1 MIRVIPLA
9 SLINRRSVGA
19 PLGWLVACACT
30 TLGHAQTTPGSS
42 ADVILRGG
50 TVVDGSGLSR
60 YTADV
65 AIAGTT
71 ILRIGDLRA
80 VRAPVEIDVT
90 GLYVAPGFINIHS
103 HATPDGLP
111 RAENML
117 TQGVTTEIINAD
129 GGGATDLDAQ
139 LHRLRTAGLAVNV
152 GANIGFNAIWSSV
165 VGQSD
170 RRPSA
175 DEVEKMRSL
184 VLQGLEQGAWG
195 VSAGL
200 DYKPGYYATA
210 EEVSRVVEVARPWR
224 TTFPNHDRLTPE
236 TNYSS
241 RVGVEETI
249 AIAARAGLVP
259 VVTHMKAQGREQG
272 TAPALLEMMNQATSR
287 GTYTAADVYPYL
299 AGQSG
304 LAALLVPGWALD
316 GGRDAML
323 KRFADPALRARIV
336 ADAEQAMAAR
346 FGGPQGVYATGHK
359 KELVE
364 AMKDF
369 GVSSPGEALVRLLEQ
384 SDGGAI
390 LRFGTEGD
398 LVAILKHPTASI
410 ACDCGA
416 VADRA
421 THPRYFGSYPRVLG
435 RYVREQQALTWEDAI
450 RKMSGLPAAT
460 IGLVNRGYL
469 AAGMAA
475 DVTVFDPE
483 TVIDQATFENPT
495 ARSIGIRHVFVNGRH
510 ALRDGQATGEAG
522 GTILL
527 RGPHE
532 PSRPMSTAVARRLNG
547 RVEATEAIVTID
559 LRQAPAERS
568 ARGRFRLT
576 DRASKTVIEM
586 TEPGLLQVAPGW
598 AAATGR
604 GRIGGD
610 DRAFTVIVE
619 QADPLDERRSS
630 TVTVMAEDGYQLTR
644 IVQKDTL
651 RVSPGRR

>member
-1 MIRVIPLA
+1 VL
-9 SLINRRSVGA
+9 
-19 PLGWLVACACT
+19 
-30 TLGHAQTTPGSS
+30 
-42 ADVILRGG
+42 DG
-50 TVVDGSGLSR
+50 TGLPR
-60 YTADV
+60 FTADV
-65 AIAGTT
+65 AIDGGS
-71 ILRIGDLRA
+71 ILRVGDLRA
-80 VRAPVEIDVT
+80 MRAPVEIDVA

-103 HATPDGLP
+103 HATPEGLP

-117 TQGVTTEIINAD
+117 TQGVTSEILNAD
-129 GGGATDLDAQ
+129 GGGGTDLDGQ

-152 GANIGFNAIWSSV
+152 GANIGFNAIWASV
-165 VGQSD
+165 VGNSD
-170 RRPSA
+170 RRPSPE
-175 DEVEKMRSL
+175 DVEKMRGL
-184 VLQGLEQGAWG
+184 VLRGLEQGAWG

-210 EEVSRVVEVARPWR
+210 EEVARVIDVARPWR

-236 TNYSS
+236 TGYSS

-272 TAPALLEMMNQATSR
+272 TAPALLRMMDEATAR

-316 GGRDAML
+316 GGREAML
-323 KRFADPALRARIV
+323 KRFADPAARARIV
-336 ADAEQAMAAR
+336 AEAEQAMTAR

-359 KELVE
+359 KELVD
-364 AMKDF
+364 AMQEF
-369 GVSSPGEALVRLLEQ
+369 GVTSPGEALVRLLEH

-390 LRFGTEGD
+390 LRFGAESD
-398 LVAILKHPTASI
+398 LVAILKHRTASV

-435 RYVREQQALTWEDAI
+435 RYVREQQALTWEEAI

-475 DVTVFDPE
+475 DITVFDPE
-483 TVIDQATFENPT
+483 TVIDHATFENPT
-495 ARSIGIRHVFVNGRH
+495 ARSVGIRHVFVNGRH
-510 ALRDGQATGEAG
+510 ALRDGTPTGEAG
-522 GTILL
+522 GTTLL

-532 PSRPMSTAVARRLNG
+532 PSRAMSTTVARRLNG
-547 RVEATEAIVTID
+547 RVDAAEVQVNVD
-559 LRQAPAERS
+559 LRQAAAERS

-576 DRASKTVIEM
+576 DRPSKTSIEM
-586 TEPGLLQVAPGW
+586 TNPGLLQVAPGW
-598 AAATGR
+598 AAVTGR
-604 GRIGGD
+604 GRIGED
-610 DRAFTVIVE
+610 EKAFTLILE
-619 QADPLDERRSS
+619 QADPLDDRQSS
-630 TVTVMAEDGYQLTR
+630 TITVIAEDGYQLTR
-644 IVQKDTL
+644 IVQKNSL
-651 RVSPGRR
+651 RVSPAGR